1 MTDPGTNDTLHVH
14 VAPDGAIVAS
24 GDIDVAGGPILDAVI
39 MEQEQALDGTAA
51 IVIDLTDVTFI
62 DSSGLRSLLGASRRA
77 DERSAQVVLRSPSP
91 AVQRLLEIT
100 GTSTQ
105 FRVDEATA

>member
-14 VAPDGAIVAS
+14 VAPSGAIVAS

-39 MEQEQALDGTAA
+39 IEQEQALDGTAA